1 MFCPKCATQ
10 NADGA
15 SFCRVCGANISLVPQ
30 ALASQPAQTDG
41 DASDC
46 VLPSRSRRGKR
57 GELTLDNSFR
67 NIFMGVA
74 FFIVAVALSR
84 SIGAGWWFWLLIPAF
99 SMMGTGVA
107 QFIRLKEREKQRS
120 FATPESRSTFSARP
134 VSAPIPQRN
143 TGELLPPPPSVTE
156 GTTRHLGSEG
166 ATRHLDATEQK

>member
-10 NADGA
+10 NLEGA
-15 SFCRVCGANISLVPQ
+15 SFCRVCGANISLIPQ
-30 ALASQPAQTDG
+30 ALAGPPAQSEEE
-41 DASDC
+41 ASDC
-46 VLPSRSRRGKR
+46 ALPGSKRRGQ
-57 GELTLDNSFR
+57 LTLDTSFR
-67 NIFMGVA
+67 NIFMGLA
-74 FFIVAVALSR
+74 FLIVAIALSR

-120 FATPESRSTFSARP
+120 LGVPDSRSTLSPRP
-134 VSAPIPQRN
+134 VSTSIPQRN

-156 GTTRHLGSEG
+156 GTTRHLGSES

>member
-10 NADGA
+10 NLDGA

-30 ALASQPAQTDG
+30 ALAGQPAQSAEE
-41 DASDC
+41 ASDC
-46 VLPSRSRRGKR
+46 ALPGRSKRR

-67 NIFMGVA
+67 NIFMGIA
-74 FFIVAVALSR
+74 FLIVAIALSR

-107 QFIRLKEREKQRS
+107 QFIRLKEREKQKS
-120 FATPESRSTFSARP
+120 FAIPESRSNFSPRP
-134 VSAPIPQRN
+134 VSTPIPRRN

-166 ATRHLDATEQK
+166 ATRHLDASTDQK

>member
-10 NADGA
+10 NLDGA

-30 ALASQPAQTDG
+30 ALAGQPAQSDEAT
-41 DASDC
+41 DC
-46 VLPSRSRRGKR
+46 VVPGRSRRGKR

-67 NIFMGVA
+67 NIFMGIA
-74 FFIVAVALSR
+74 FLIVSLALSR

-107 QFIRLKEREKQRS
+107 QFIRLKEREKQKS
-120 FATPESRSTFSARP
+120 FAAPDSRPTLSPRP
-134 VSAPIPQRN
+134 VSTPIPQRN

-156 GTTRHLGSEG
+156 GTTRHLGSES